1 MLKSI
6 SLPMANRKL
15 AHGHAV
21 HGKPKPRKNH
31 CFGCGHDN
39 PQGMRLKFSLDEDT
53 RQAICHFKLSRRFTG
68 PPGHAHG
75 GIIAT
80 ILDEAMGKVNK
91 FRNVLAVTKTM
102 DVEYLKLVPLRKS
115 LIVEGR
121 ERYVRGRKHVNVA
134 QILNEKGEVLARSR
148 GLFIAI
154 DPARMFAKHLR
165 PGERTGPV
173 ANADGLR
180 KKPRKVVK

>member
-1 MLKSI
+1 MTKPSA
-6 SLPMANRKL
+6 S
-15 AHGHAV
+15 GHDTKHA
-21 HGKPKPRKNH
+21 RIAKNH
-31 CFGCGHDN
+31 CFACGPDN
-39 PQGMRLKFSLDEDT
+39 PDGMHLKFRFDEKGG
-53 RQAICHFKLSRRFTG
+53 RAWSRFRLPLRFQG

-91 FRNVLAVTKTM
+91 LRSVIAVTKTM
-102 DVEYLKLVPLRKS
+102 EVEYLKLVPLRKS
-115 LIVEGR
+115 LIAEGR
-121 ERYVRGRKHVNVA
+121 ERSVRGRKHVNVA
-134 QILNEKGEVLARSR
+134 RILNEKGEVLAQSR

-173 ANADGLR
+173 ANASPVTARARRAL
-180 KKPRKVVK
+180 KVVK

>member
-1 MLKSI
+1 MTKNSA
-6 SLPMANRKL
+6 S
-15 AHGHAV
+15 GHDTKHVRIA
-21 HGKPKPRKNH
+21 KNH
-31 CFGCGHDN
+31 CFACGPDN
-39 PQGMRLKFSLDEDT
+39 PDGMHLRFRFDERAGRAWCRFRLPL
-53 RQAICHFKLSRRFTG
+53 RFQG

-75 GIIAT
+75 GVIAT

-91 FRNVLAVTKTM
+91 LRSVIAVTKTM
-102 DVEYLKLVPLRKS
+102 DVEYLKLVPLRRS

-121 ERYVRGRKHVNVA
+121 ERSVRGRKHVNVA
-134 QILNEKGEVLARSR
+134 QILNDKGEVLARSR

>member
-1 MLKSI
+1 MSKTSA
-6 SLPMANRKL
+6 S
-15 AHGHAV
+15 GHEV
-21 HGKPKPRKNH
+21 KHVRINKNH
-31 CFGCGHDN
+31 CFACGPDN
-39 PQGMRLKFSLDEDT
+39 PDGMHLKFKFDEEGG
-53 RQAICHFKLSRRFTG
+53 RAVCRFRLPLRFQG

-91 FRNVLAVTKTM
+91 LRSVIAVTKTM
-102 DVEYLKLVPLRKS
+102 EVEYLKLVPLRKS

-121 ERYVRGRKHVNVA
+121 ERSARGRKHVNVA

-154 DPARMFAKHLR
+154 DPAKMFAKHLR
-165 PGERTGPV
+165 RGERTGPL
-173 ANADGLR
+173 ANAAIAVSKRGR
-180 KKPRKVVK
+180 SRAK

>member
-1 MLKSI
+1 MTRTSA
-6 SLPMANRKL
+6 S
-15 AHGHAV
+15 GHDTKHVRIA
-21 HGKPKPRKNH
+21 KNH
-31 CFGCGHDN
+31 CFACGPDN
-39 PQGMRLKFSLDEDT
+39 PDGMHLNFRFDERAGRAWCRFRLPL
-53 RQAICHFKLSRRFTG
+53 RFQG

-91 FRNVLAVTKTM
+91 LRSVIAVTKTM

-121 ERYVRGRKHVNVA
+121 ERSVRGRKHVNVA
-134 QILNEKGEVLARSR
+134 EIMNDKGEVLARSR

-154 DPARMFAKHLR
+154 DPAKMFAKHLR

-173 ANADGLR
+173 ANADGVR

>member
-1 MLKSI
+1 MAKI
-6 SLPMANRKL
+6 SAS
-15 AHGHAV
+15 GHNTQHA
-21 HGKPKPRKNH
+21 RIAKNH
-31 CFGCGHDN
+31 CFACGPDN
-39 PQGMRLKFSLDEDT
+39 PEGMHLKFRFDE
-53 RQAICHFKLSRRFTG
+53 RGGRAWCAFRLPLRFQG

-91 FRNVLAVTKTM
+91 LRSVIAVTKTM
-102 DVEYLKLVPLRKS
+102 EVEYLKLVPLRKR

-121 ERYVRGRKHVNVA
+121 ERSVRGRKHVNVA

-173 ANADGLR
+173 ANAEGVR
-180 KKPRKVVK
+180 KARGKVVK

>member
-1 MLKSI
+1 MTKTSA
-6 SLPMANRKL
+6 S
-15 AHGHAV
+15 GHDTKHVRIA
-21 HGKPKPRKNH
+21 KNH
-31 CFGCGHDN
+31 CFACGPDN
-39 PQGMRLKFSLDEDT
+39 PDGMHLKFRFDE
-53 RQAICHFKLSRRFTG
+53 RGGRAWCRFRLPLRFQG

-91 FRNVLAVTKTM
+91 LRSVIAVTKTM

-121 ERYVRGRKHVNVA
+121 ERSVRGRKHVNVA
-134 QILNEKGEVLARSR
+134 QILNDKGEVLAHSR

-173 ANADGLR
+173 ANADGVR

>member
-1 MLKSI
+1 MSKTSA
-6 SLPMANRKL
+6 S
-15 AHGHAV
+15 GHEV
-21 HGKPKPRKNH
+21 KHVRINKNH
-31 CFGCGHDN
+31 CFACGPDN
-39 PQGMRLKFSLDEDT
+39 SDGMHLKFKFDEDGG
-53 RQAICHFKLSRRFTG
+53 RAVCHFRLPLRFQG

-91 FRNVLAVTKTM
+91 LRSVIAVTKTM
-102 DVEYLKLVPLRKS
+102 EVEYLKLVPLRKS

-121 ERYVRGRKHVNVA
+121 ERSVRGRKHVNVA

-165 PGERTGPV
+165 PGERTGPL
-173 ANADGLR
+173 ANA
-180 KKPRKVVK
+180 VVAEPKRRRAGAK

>member
-1 MLKSI
+1 MTKNSA
-6 SLPMANRKL
+6 S
-15 AHGHAV
+15 GHDTKHVRIA
-21 HGKPKPRKNH
+21 KNH
-31 CFGCGHDN
+31 CFACGPDN
-39 PQGMRLKFSLDEDT
+39 PDGMHLRFRFDERGGRAWCRFRLPL
-53 RQAICHFKLSRRFTG
+53 RFQG

-75 GIIAT
+75 GVIAT

-91 FRNVLAVTKTM
+91 LRSVIAVTKTM
-102 DVEYLKLVPLRKS
+102 DVEYLKLVPLRRS

-121 ERYVRGRKHVNVA
+121 ERSVRGRKHVNVA
-134 QILNEKGEVLARSR
+134 QILNDKGEVLARSR

>member
-1 MLKSI
+1 MTRTSA
-6 SLPMANRKL
+6 S
-15 AHGHAV
+15 GHDTKHVRIA
-21 HGKPKPRKNH
+21 KNH
-31 CFGCGHDN
+31 CFACGPDN
-39 PQGMRLKFSLDEDT
+39 PDGMHLKFRFDE
-53 RQAICHFKLSRRFTG
+53 RAGRAWCRFRLPLRFQG

-91 FRNVLAVTKTM
+91 LRSVIAVTKTM

-121 ERYVRGRKHVNVA
+121 ERSVRGRKHVNVA
-134 QILNEKGEVLARSR
+134 EIMNDKGEVLARSR

-165 PGERTGPV
+165 PGEHTGPA
-173 ANADGLR
+173 ANADGVR

>member
-1 MLKSI
+1 MTKNSA
-6 SLPMANRKL
+6 S
-15 AHGHAV
+15 GHDTKHVRIA
-21 HGKPKPRKNH
+21 KNH
-31 CFGCGHDN
+31 CFACGPDN
-39 PQGMRLKFSLDEDT
+39 PDGMHLKFRFDE
-53 RQAICHFKLSRRFTG
+53 RGGRAWCRFRLPLRFQG

-91 FRNVLAVTKTM
+91 LRSVIAVTKTM
-102 DVEYLKLVPLRKS
+102 DVEYLKLVPLRRS

-121 ERYVRGRKHVNVA
+121 ERSVRGRKHVNVA
-134 QILNEKGEVLARSR
+134 QILNDKGEVLARSR

>member
-1 MLKSI
+1 MTKTSA
-6 SLPMANRKL
+6 S
-15 AHGHAV
+15 GHDTKHVRIA
-21 HGKPKPRKNH
+21 KNH
-31 CFGCGHDN
+31 CFACGPDN
-39 PQGMRLKFSLDEDT
+39 ADGMHLKFRFDE
-53 RQAICHFKLSRRFTG
+53 RAGRAWCRFRLPLRFQG

-91 FRNVLAVTKTM
+91 LRSVIAVTKTM

-121 ERYVRGRKHVNVA
+121 ERSVRGRKHVNVA
-134 QILNEKGEVLARSR
+134 QILNDKGEVLARSR

-173 ANADGLR
+173 ANADGVQ
-180 KKPRKVVK
+180 KKRRKVVK

>member
-1 MLKSI
+1 MTKTSA
-6 SLPMANRKL
+6 S
-15 AHGHAV
+15 GHDTKHVRIA
-21 HGKPKPRKNH
+21 KNH
-31 CFGCGHDN
+31 CFACGPDN
-39 PQGMRLKFSLDEDT
+39 PDGMHLKFRLDE
-53 RQAICHFKLSRRFTG
+53 RAGRAWCRFRLPLRFQG

-91 FRNVLAVTKTM
+91 LRSVIAVTKTM

-121 ERYVRGRKHVNVA
+121 ERSVRGRKHVNVA
-134 QILNEKGEVLARSR
+134 EIMNDKGEVLARSR

-173 ANADGLR
+173 ANADGVR
-180 KKPRKVVK
+180 KRRKVVK

>member
-1 MLKSI
+1 MTKTSA
-6 SLPMANRKL
+6 S
-15 AHGHAV
+15 GHDTKHLHTA
-21 HGKPKPRKNH
+21 KNH
-31 CFGCGHDN
+31 CFACGPDN
-39 PQGMRLKFSLDEDT
+39 RDGMHLKF
-53 RQAICHFKLSRRFTG
+53 RFDDAGGRAWCRFRLPLRFQG

-91 FRNVLAVTKTM
+91 LRSVIAVTKTM

-121 ERYVRGRKHVNVA
+121 ERSVRGRKHVNVA

-154 DPARMFAKHLR
+154 DPAKMFAKHLR

-173 ANADGLR
+173 ANADGIR
-180 KKPRKVVK
+180 KSSRKVVK

>member
-1 MLKSI
+1 MTKTSA
-6 SLPMANRKL
+6 S
-15 AHGHAV
+15 GHDTKHVRIA
-21 HGKPKPRKNH
+21 KNH
-31 CFGCGHDN
+31 CFACGPDN
-39 PQGMRLKFSLDEDT
+39 PDGMHLKFRFDE
-53 RQAICHFKLSRRFTG
+53 RGGRAWCRFRLPLRFQG

-91 FRNVLAVTKTM
+91 LRSVIAVTKAM

-121 ERYVRGRKHVNVA
+121 ERSVRGRKHVNVA

-165 PGERTGPV
+165 PGERTGPL
-173 ANADGLR
+173 ANADGVR